1 MQVEIFS
8 MGSKDDA
15 LAELEAL
22 IKEYDLAP
30 STVGR
35 EVVGDSKLM
44 YRMRDPSVSVTTATL
59 DRIARYVMNKRGQL
73 EMELE

>member
-1 MQVEIFS
+1 

>member
-1 MQVEIFS
+1 MQVEIFN